1 MDLGVGLIHPVCGV
15 NALELVHCT
24 RSKVVPRTFKGSSFV
39 GRAFFYIQRR
49 NTMKH
54 IVSGIQP
61 TGSLNIGTYL
71 GSIKN
76 FVKLQDQMP
85 DHEFFIFIA
94 DLHAITIPKEKQ
106 FLRKKIKELAALYIA
121 CGLDPN
127 RVNLFIQSEVPAH
140 SQLAYLL
147 QCNSYIGEL
156 ERMTQYKD
164 KSKKQE
170 SVTVGL
176 FSYPTLMAA
185 DILLY
190 DAEYVPVGI
199 DQKQHLELTRDIA
212 IRMNNRYNDIFT
224 VPQPLIAEVGAK
236 IQSLTDPDQKMSK
249 SDDLIKSRIDLLDDE
264 NIIRKRIRS
273 AVTDSVG
280 TIVYNKEQRA
290 GISNLMTIYS
300 VITGKSFTELEEQ
313 YQGCGYKEFKDDLAE
328 VVVGEL
334 KPIQERYYDLI
345 NSKELDDILDKGRD
359 RAMQVAMKKIT
370 KINDRIG
377 LGRKRR

>member
-1 MDLGVGLIHPVCGV
+1 
-15 NALELVHCT
+15 
-24 RSKVVPRTFKGSSFV
+24 
-39 GRAFFYIQRR
+39 
-49 NTMKH
+49 MKR

-76 FVKLQDQMP
+76 FVKLQDQMKE
-85 DHEFFIFIA
+85 HEFFIFIA

-106 FLRKKIKELAALYIA
+106 FLRQKIKELAALYIA

-140 SQLAYLL
+140 SQLAYIL

-156 ERMTQYKD
+156 ERMTQFKD

-212 IRMNNRYNDIFT
+212 VRMNNRYNNIFT
-224 VPQPLIAEVGAK
+224 VPEPLIADIGAK
-236 IQSLTDPDQKMSK
+236 IQSLTDPEQKMSK
-249 SDDLIKSRIDLLDDE
+249 SDDIVKSRIDLLDDE

-273 AVTDSVG
+273 AVTDSIG
-280 TIVYNKEQRA
+280 TIAYDKEHRP
-290 GISNLMTIYS
+290 GISNLMSIYS
-300 VITGKSFTELEEQ
+300 VITGKSFAELEEQ
-313 YQGCGYKEFKDDLAE
+313 YKDHGYKEFKDDLAE
-328 VVVGEL
+328 IVVGEL
-334 KPIQERYYDLI
+334 KPIQEKYYALI
-345 NSKELDDILDKGRD
+345 NSKELDEILDKGRD
-359 RAMQVAMKKIT
+359 KAMQVATRKID

-377 LGRKRR
+377 LGRKKR